1 MSAITVTGSPRVG
14 SGRVGSIGVAGFE
27 TPRTR
32 LRLTRRGRVVFT
44 ALAGLPLVVW
54 AAVVVLSSGAAA
66 ASGDLSAPGAV
77 FEYVT
82 VGAGDTLW
90 EIAESIAPGDDPR
103 LVVDD
108 IVRLNGLESSAVEPG
123 QRLALPTVD

>member
-1 MSAITVTGSPRVG
+1 MSAVTVTGAGVG
-14 SGRVGSIGVAGFE
+14 GFE
-27 TPRTR
+27 APRTR

-44 ALAGLPLVVW
+44 ALAAMPLVIW
-54 AAVVVLSSGAAA
+54 AAVVVLGSAAA
-66 ASGDLSAPGAV
+66 AAGDGLATPGEV

-108 IVRLNGLESSAVEPG
+108 IVRLNGLDSSAVEPG
-123 QRLALPTVD
+123 QRLALPAVD

>member
-1 MSAITVTGSPRVG
+1 MSAITVTGSAPVRLHGVG
-14 SGRVGSIGVAGFE
+14 GFE
-27 TPRTR
+27 APRTR

-44 ALAGLPLVVW
+44 TLAALPLVVW
-54 AAVVVLSSGAAA
+54 AAVVVLGSGAAA
-66 ASGDLSAPGAV
+66 AGGDLSAPGAT

-90 EIAESIAPGDDPR
+90 EIAEAIAPGDDPR

-108 IVRLNGLESSAVEPG
+108 IVRLNGLDSSVVEPG
-123 QRLALPTVD
+123 QRLALPAAD